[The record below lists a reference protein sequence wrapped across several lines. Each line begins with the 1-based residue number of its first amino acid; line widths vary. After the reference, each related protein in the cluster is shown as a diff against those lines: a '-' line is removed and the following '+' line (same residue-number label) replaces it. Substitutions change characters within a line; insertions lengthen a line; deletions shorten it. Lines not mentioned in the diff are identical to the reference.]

1 MTDTKDMPWTDG
13 CGQAEDRGVH
23 DVAISA
29 AGVGIGLVFGVF
41 GAGGSAFATP
51 VLALLGVP
59 GVLAV
64 ASPLPAVVPAALSGA
79 RRHLRAGNLDRH
91 TARWSIAGGLPGVL
105 LGSMLSQ
112 EFDGRRLL
120 WLSGLILLAVG
131 LRIVLPD
138 PDGSSARAEVRR
150 RKGWLVAAAGLA
162 VGLLT
167 GLLANGGGF
176 LLVPVFVMAFGL
188 TPAQAAGTSMTAVA
202 ALTVPTLASHIALG
216 HVDWPVALLFAAG
229 VVPGSAL
236 GAALA
241 ERIPPVAARQAFGW
255 MLLAFAVWFLTHL
268 PG

>member
-1 MTDTKDMPWTDG
+1 VPL
-13 CGQAEDRGVH
+13 H
-23 DVAISA
+23 DIAIA
-29 AGVGIGLVFGVF
+29 VAGVAIGLVFGLF

-51 VLALLGVP
+51 VLSLLGVP

-64 ASPLPAVVPAALSGA
+64 ASPLPAVIPAALSGA
-79 RRHLRAGNLDRH
+79 RRHLRAGNLDWH
-91 TARWSIAGGLPGVL
+91 TALWSVAGGLPGVI

-120 WLSGLILLAVG
+120 WLSGLILLVVG
-131 LRIVLPD
+131 ARIVLPD
-138 PDGSSARAEVRR
+138 PAGSSARAAGRR
-150 RKGWLVAAAGLA
+150 RKAWLVAGAGLA

-176 LLVPVFVMAFGL
+176 LLVPVFVMTFGL
-188 TPAQAAGTSMTAVA
+188 TPAEAAGTSMTAVA
-202 ALTVPTLASHIALG
+202 ALTLPTLATHIALG
-216 HVDWPVALLFAAG
+216 HIDWPVAWIFAAG

-241 ERIPPVAARQAFGW
+241 ARIPPAAARRAFGW
-255 MLLAFAVWFLTHL
+255 TLLVFAAWFLTHL